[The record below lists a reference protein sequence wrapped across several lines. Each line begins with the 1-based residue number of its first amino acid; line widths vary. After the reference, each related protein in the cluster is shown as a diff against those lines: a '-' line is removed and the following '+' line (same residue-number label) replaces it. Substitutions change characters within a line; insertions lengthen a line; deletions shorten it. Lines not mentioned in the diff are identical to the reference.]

1 MSQISGDPLS
11 SILPQ
16 GAGHGRVSPGPAA
29 GRPER
34 DPAANP
40 WLINF
45 ANYLCAGGLGTPP
58 RGGGWANLTV
68 SLALRWPVA
77 ATETTRPV
85 IQGVV
90 GSFRLILCTLND
102 VSWCC

>member
-1 MSQISGDPLS
+1 MWRAAAIPVRPRH
-11 SILPQ
+11 LPPH
-16 GAGHGRVSPGPAA
+16 APRRARSRVRPGLAA

-68 SLALRWPVA
+68 SLALRWPVE

-90 GSFRLILCTLND
+90 GSSRLF
-102 VSWCC
+102 